1 MATMV
6 VEPVFVDT
14 NNLIYAQQAHS
25 PFNAHAIAIRSH
37 CPVNTGR
44 CVNPSPRTTL
54 LGQPSHW
61 SSKVA

>member
-25 PFNAHAIAIRSH
+25 PFNTQAIEMM
-37 CPVNTGR
+37 VVTGSR
-44 CVNPSPRTTL
+44 RAGA
-54 LGQPSHW
+54 GQYG
-61 SSKVA
+61 